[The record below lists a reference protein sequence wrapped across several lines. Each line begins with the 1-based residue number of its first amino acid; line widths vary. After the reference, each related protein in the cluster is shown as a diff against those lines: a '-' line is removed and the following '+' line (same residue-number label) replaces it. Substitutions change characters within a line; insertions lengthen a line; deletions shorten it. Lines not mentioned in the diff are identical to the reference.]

1 MLRLLRSLSFTL
13 DTLAKVS
20 TLVTFAALATLAKLS
35 TRATFATLATLS

>member
-1 MLRLLRSLSFTL
+1 M
-13 DTLAKVS
+13 LAKVS